1 MEVTLKICRFDPGE
15 DISPYFQEFPVSVEG
30 SQTVLDSLLLA
41 WQQDPT
47 FSFRRS
53 CRSAICGS
61 CAVRINGQ
69 PALACQTLISKAT
82 EDGGAITIEPLPYFR
97 QLKDLVVRLEP
108 FFASL
113 RATIPWLILREDYEG
128 WMSPE
133 IARQLESPATCIL
146 CGLCQAALG
155 ETTRNQT
162 CYPGEGAQAVPGPT
176 RRSGHAP
183 NPADAGAGRGVA
195 ALPPASS
202 GEVSERDQ
210 DNSGSLVSGP
220 AGQGRREYESLRR
233 VRCLCLP
240 EWQD

>member
-97 QLKDLVVRLEP
+97 QLKDLVVDLEP

-155 ETTRNQT
+155 ETAEIKPATLVKALRLSQD
-162 CYPGEGAQAVPGPT
+162 PRDALGMHRIRLMQVPAEVLQLFL
-176 RRSGHAP
+176 RRLPEKCPKGIKIT
-183 NPADAGAGRGVA
+183 VA
-195 ALPPASS
+195 A
-202 GEVSERDQ
+202 
-210 DNSGSLVSGP
+210 
-220 AGQGRREYESLRR
+220 
-233 VRCLCLP
+233 
-240 EWQD
+240 

>member
-1 MEVTLKICRFDPGE
+1 MEVTLKICRFDPEE
-15 DISPYFQEFPVSVEG
+15 DILPYFQEFPVSVEG

-47 FSFRRS
+47 LSFRRS

-82 EDGGAITIEPLPYFR
+82 EDGGAITIEPLPHFR
-97 QLKDLVVRLEP
+97 QLKDLVVDLEP

-155 ETTRNQT
+155 ETEEIKPATLVKALRLSQD
-162 CYPGEGAQAVPGPT
+162 PRDALGMHRIRLMQVPAEVLQLFL
-176 RRSGHAP
+176 RRLPEKCPKGIKIT
-183 NPADAGAGRGVA
+183 VA
-195 ALPPASS
+195 A
-202 GEVSERDQ
+202 
-210 DNSGSLVSGP
+210 
-220 AGQGRREYESLRR
+220 
-233 VRCLCLP
+233 
-240 EWQD
+240 